1 MFDVSDCPLHCLS
14 DSCSILQLL
23 CKHHNTIIFNKWAV
37 TGHASP
43 INLLLVQV
51 GATFLNPQEEAAL
64 DMPSNVAEDNLSA
77 FVKADEVHAGGSIHT
92 SVIRTKLVSSK
103 GEYKASISVD
113 VEHLTTELSTEMEG
127 MAYDSSAGGSEM
139 CFDAYTPQI
148 DSPGLTSFVD
158 EDNDAIRQNNVDE
171 LLVQELLVE
180 GIDGAETF
188 RSQSVIIAI
197 GSFGVAVAVSFLFKQ
212 QMASAQTKRETKPS
226 FKEDHKCNSPAATDE
241 QPPVPKVKL
250 ATRASVYH
258 NLPKTTCAISSP
270 AYKVLAP
277 GKFGLQEFSYNRVMT
292 PALSAPTALARPA
305 SHMQEMLTTVSAP
318 TGFSTKPG
326 YISDKTGIQTPL
338 GTFMLTAPHLHS
350 ESSMSSSG
358 SASEISSSDAS
369 GSGSDTNSVI
379 ESQLSMMPDGSHPL
393 GSFTAYEPVAINE
406 VPMQCQYCICNSL
419 KSI

>member
-1 MFDVSDCPLHCLS
+1 MQTSQIPLFS
-14 DSCSILQLL
+14 TS
-23 CKHHNTIIFNKWAV
+23 V
-37 TGHASP
+37 TGHVSP

-51 GATFLNPQEEAAL
+51 GETFLNLQEEAAL
-64 DMPSNVAEDNLSA
+64 DMPSNVAATTEDNLSA
-77 FVKADEVHAGGSIHT
+77 FVKADEVHAGGTIDTSIT
-92 SVIRTKLVSSK
+92 STKLVSSK
-103 GEYKASISVD
+103 GEHKASISVD
-113 VEHLTTELSTEMEG
+113 VEHLTTELSTETEG
-127 MAYDSSAGGSEM
+127 MASDSSAGGSEM
-139 CFDAYTPQI
+139 CFDASTPQT

-158 EDNDAIRQNNVDE
+158 EDNDAIQDDNVDE

-180 GIDGAETF
+180 GIDGAETS
-188 RSQSVIIAI
+188 RSQFVIIAI
-197 GSFGVAVAVSFLFKQ
+197 GSFGVAVAVSYLFKQ
-212 QMASAQTKRETKPS
+212 QRASAQTKRETKPS
-226 FKEDHKCNSPAATDE
+226 FKEDHNCNSSPAATDE
-241 QPPVPKVKL
+241 QPPVPTVKL

-258 NLPKTTCAISSP
+258 NLPKTTYAISSP

-277 GKFGLQEFSYNRVMT
+277 GKFGLQEFSYNRVMA

-305 SHMQEMLTTVSAP
+305 SHIQEMPTVSAP

-326 YISDKTGIQTPL
+326 YISDRTVIQTPL
-338 GTFMLTAPHLHS
+338 GTFMPTAPHLHS

-406 VPMQCQYCICNSL
+406 VPMQCQYCNCNSL

>member
-1 MFDVSDCPLHCLS
+1 
-14 DSCSILQLL
+14 LQLL
-23 CKHHNTIIFNKWAV
+23 CKHHNTINFNKWAV
-37 TGHASP
+37 TGHVSP
-43 INLLLVQV
+43 INLLLVQA
-51 GATFLNPQEEAAL
+51 GETLLNLQEEAAL
-64 DMPSNVAEDNLSA
+64 DMPSNVAATTEDNLSA
-77 FVKADEVHAGGSIHT
+77 FVKADEVHAGGAIDT
-92 SVIRTKLVSSK
+92 SVTNTKLVSSK

-127 MAYDSSAGGSEM
+127 MASDSSAGGSEM
-139 CFDAYTPQI
+139 CFDASTPQT

-158 EDNDAIRQNNVDE
+158 EDNDVIRDDNVDE

-180 GIDGAETF
+180 GIDGAETS
-188 RSQSVIIAI
+188 RSQFVIIAI

-212 QMASAQTKRETKPS
+212 QRASAQTKRETRPS

-241 QPPVPKVKL
+241 QPPVPTVKL

-305 SHMQEMLTTVSAP
+305 SHMQEMPTVSAP
-318 TGFSTKPG
+318 STKPG
-326 YISDKTGIQTPL
+326 YISDRTGIRTPL
-338 GTFMLTAPHLHS
+338 GTFMPTAPNLHS
-350 ESSMSSSG
+350 ECSMSSSG
-358 SASEISSSDAS
+358 SASEISSSAAS
-369 GSGSDTNSVI
+369 GSESDTNSVI
-379 ESQLSMMPDGSHPL
+379 ESQLSMMPDGSRPL

>member
-1 MFDVSDCPLHCLS
+1 
-14 DSCSILQLL
+14 
-23 CKHHNTIIFNKWAV
+23 
-37 TGHASP
+37 
-43 INLLLVQV
+43 VQV
-51 GATFLNPQEEAAL
+51 GETFLNLQEEAAL
-64 DMPSNVAEDNLSA
+64 DMPSNVAATTEDNLSA
-77 FVKADEVHAGGSIHT
+77 FVKADEVHAGGTIDA
-92 SVIRTKLVSSK
+92 SVTTKLVSSK

-127 MAYDSSAGGSEM
+127 MTYDSSAGGSEM
-139 CFDAYTPQI
+139 CFDASTSQT

-158 EDNDAIRQNNVDE
+158 EDNDAIRDDNVDE

-180 GIDGAETF
+180 GIDGAETS
-188 RSQSVIIAI
+188 RSQFVIIAI

-212 QMASAQTKRETKPS
+212 QRASAQTKRETKSS
-226 FKEDHKCNSPAATDE
+226 FKEDHKCNSPAAIDE
-241 QPPVPKVKL
+241 QPPVPTVKL

-292 PALSAPTALARPA
+292 PPALSAPTALARPA
-305 SHMQEMLTTVSAP
+305 SHMQEMPTVSAP

-326 YISDKTGIQTPL
+326 YISDRTGIRTPL
-338 GTFMLTAPHLHS
+338 GTFMHTAPHLHS
-350 ESSMSSSG
+350 EYSMSSSG

-379 ESQLSMMPDGSHPL
+379 ESQLSMMPDGSRPL

-406 VPMQCQYCICNSL
+406 VPLQCQYCICNSL